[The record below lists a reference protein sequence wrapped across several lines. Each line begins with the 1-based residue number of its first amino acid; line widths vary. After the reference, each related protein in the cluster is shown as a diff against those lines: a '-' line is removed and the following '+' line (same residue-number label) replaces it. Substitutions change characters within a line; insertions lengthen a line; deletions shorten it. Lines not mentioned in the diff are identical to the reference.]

1 MAEKRKSVRG
11 SKEYLGGATVVVISY
26 AYDRTS

>member
-11 SKEYLGGATVVVISY
+11 SKEYLGGVIVVTISY
-26 AYDRTS
+26 LGGK